1 MLIQIKDIKKEYS
14 NDEVVTEILHGLSFE
29 IKKGE
34 FVSIMGPSGSGK
46 STLMHIL
53 GLLDRPTTG
62 TYFFENQDVL
72 KLTDDELANLRNKKI
87 GFVFQAFHLLP
98 KTQVIDNVMLPLI
111 YSEEKQITMKKQNK
125 Y

>member
-62 TYFFENQDVL
+62 TYFFV
-72 KLTDDELANLRNKKI
+72 
-87 GFVFQAFHLLP
+87 
-98 KTQVIDNVMLPLI
+98 
-111 YSEEKQITMKKQNK
+111 SQICQFIIS
-125 Y
+125 